1 MSPEF
6 WLAIIGIS
14 GTLLATIIPQYF
26 TSKKDA
32 RDRQQWYAEFA
43 LKRRYEA
50 LNDLYAKATT
60 CLRQAEERTLQ
71 FNKEPTA
78 VMLEL
83 FNGHRAVQ
91 DAFNFASTYLDSK
104 TTSITEN
111 LIAILSEYVL
121 LSMDNVQKIRIKKD
135 SPPTPDELTK
145 LDEVWKKAKS
155 SLLELRDALKPI
167 LNPPIVDRY
176 LEDISRS

>member
-60 CLRQAEERTLQ
+60 CLRQAEEQNLQ
-71 FNKEPTA
+71 FRKEPTE

-83 FNGHRAVQ
+83 LMGTEPFKMHS
-91 DAFNFASTYLDSK
+91 ASP
-104 TTSITEN
+104 
-111 LIAILSEYVL
+111 
-121 LSMDNVQKIRIKKD
+121 Q
-135 SPPTPDELTK
+135 
-145 LDEVWKKAKS
+145 
-155 SLLELRDALKPI
+155 PI
-167 LNPPIVDRY
+167 LTAKLPVSPKT
-176 LEDISRS
+176 